1 MVVELLNKLYFYTM
15 QKPYVIGISGGSGSG
30 KSTIVNLVSQAFS
43 DNEVCLLTQDDFYI
57 PREKQVIDDNGVI
70 DFDRL
75 NSIDH
80 ESFHDRLL
88 DLIEGRELKLKE
100 YVFNN
105 DKANATLKTITPAP
119 IIIAEG
125 LFIFSSEKVKSLM
138 DLTVFVDTSD
148 VLKVIR
154 RIQRDKIERNYPLED
169 VLYRYQH
176 HVLPSYEKYIAPHKD
191 NVDMI
196 INNNGDVS
204 RGVQVLINL
213 IKGQLT

>member
-1 MVVELLNKLYFYTM
+1 M

-30 KSTIVNLVSQAFS
+30 KSTIVNLVCQAFN

-57 PREKQVIDDNGVI
+57 PREKQAIDANGVT

-75 NSIDH
+75 GAIDH
-80 ESFHDRLL
+80 TSFHDRLQ
-88 DLIEGRELKLKE
+88 DLIAGKEVILKE

-105 DKANATLKTITPAP
+105 DQAQASMKTIMPAP

-125 LFIFSSEKVKSLM
+125 LFVFSSEQVKSLM

-154 RIQRDKIERNYPLED
+154 RIQRDQIERNYPLDD

-196 INNNGDVS
+196 INNNGDVN
-204 RGVQVLINL
+204 RGVQVLVNL
-213 IKGQLT
+213 IKGRLT

>member
-1 MVVELLNKLYFYTM
+1 M

-30 KSTIVNLVSQAFS
+30 KSTIVNLVCQAFT

-57 PREKQVIDDNGVI
+57 PREKQAIDANGVT

-75 NSIDH
+75 GAIDH
-80 ESFHDRLL
+80 TSFHDRLQ
-88 DLIEGRELKLKE
+88 DLIAGKEVILKE

-105 DKANATLKTITPAP
+105 DQAQASMKTIMPAP

-125 LFIFSSEKVKSLM
+125 LFVFSSEQVKSLM

-154 RIQRDKIERNYPLED
+154 RIQRDQIERNYPLDD

-196 INNNGDVS
+196 INNNGDVN
-204 RGVQVLINL
+204 RGVQVLVNL
-213 IKGQLT
+213 IKGRLT

>member
-1 MVVELLNKLYFYTM
+1 M

-30 KSTIVNLVSQAFS
+30 KSTIVNLVCQAFT

-57 PREKQVIDDNGVI
+57 PREKQAIDANGVT

-75 NSIDH
+75 GAIDH
-80 ESFHDRLL
+80 TSFHDRLQ
-88 DLIEGRELKLKE
+88 DLIAGKEVILKE

-105 DKANATLKTITPAP
+105 DQAQASMKTIMPAP

-125 LFIFSSEKVKSLM
+125 LFVFSSEQVKSLM

-154 RIQRDKIERNYPLED
+154 RIQRDQIERNYPLDD

-176 HVLPSYEKYIAPHKD
+176 HVLPSYEKYIAPHKN

-196 INNNGDVS
+196 INNNGDVN
-204 RGVQVLINL
+204 RGVQVLVNL
-213 IKGQLT
+213 IKGRLT